1 VSDLVRALLLASLL
15 ALVFASGAAAET
27 SSEFAGHRHQVI
39 PVVVVHGMTLGDLP
53 VLAAEGAAVGLLVP
67 NAGPR
72 TSQADAYAGMVR
84 GILYNTRL
92 PQPSDSVLIRTV
104 KSTAIPRKGPA
115 IVIGLPP
122 ATSAPNDRR
131 YPIAIL
137 GAGYEQG
144 VLLSDLTRVPGLVSM
159 ADVARTALRTAHALR
174 YERDGGNVAAVYEL
188 DERVDV
194 ARSTTM
200 LGSVLVLMLLIAAAL
215 FFPRAAPATMG
226 SALAANLALGWMPMG
241 DAGPRVALL
250 TSASAVG
257 GVLGARFLR
266 GRTPL
271 GLALVAVLAAYAVS
285 MIVHPSSLSLAPMGP
300 ELTSRFFGV
309 SNLLETLLLVPALLG
324 ARLVK
329 ERFGWLGFA
338 AVGTLTLATI
348 SENRLGADGGG
359 AVVVAVAFALLAVW
373 MSGRNW
379 RVTIPALGG
388 AGLLVL
394 GLLHLDA
401 ASSSPDHL
409 RGALNGG
416 LGGIANVAA
425 NRVPLAYAR
434 MLEQWYLVFPL
445 VAAIIVC
452 VAVVRSTR
460 VRNEAAVIVSL
471 LGALAASL
479 LVNDSPG
486 PVTIAG
492 LAVVLSLEGGL
503 LHRTLALPLLRRIAP
518 PVAAARPQEP

>member
-1 VSDLVRALLLASLL
+1 VRALLFASLL
-15 ALVFASGAAAET
+15 ALVFASGAAADT
-27 SSEFAGHRHQVI
+27 SSEFAGHRAQAI

-53 VLAAEGAAVGLLVP
+53 ALAQQGAAVGLLVP

-92 PQPSDSVLIRTV
+92 PQPTDSVLIRTT
-104 KSTAIPRKGPA
+104 KANSIPREGPA
-115 IVIGLPP
+115 IVVGLPP

-137 GAGYEQG
+137 GAGYSG
-144 VLLSDLTRVPGLVSM
+144 VLQSDLTRVPGLVSM
-159 ADVARTALRTAHALR
+159 ADVARTALQTRHALGSKP
-174 YERDGGNVAAVYEL
+174 DGGNVAALYEL
-188 DERVDV
+188 EERVDV
-194 ARSTTM
+194 ARNSTM
-200 LGSVLVLMLLIAAAL
+200 IASVLVLVLLIAAAL
-215 FFPRAAPATMG
+215 FFPRAAPAVIG

-241 DAGPRVALL
+241 DTAPRLALFAL
-250 TSASAVG
+250 CSAAG

-266 GRTPL
+266 GPTVL
-271 GLALVAVLAAYAVS
+271 GLALVSVLAAYAVT
-285 MIVHPSSLSLAPMGP
+285 MIVHPWALSLAPMGP

-324 ARLVK
+324 ARLLK
-329 ERFGWLGFA
+329 ERFGWLAFA
-338 AVGTLTLATI
+338 AVGLLTLATI

-373 MSGRNW
+373 TSGAGW
-379 RVTIPALGG
+379 KLAIPALGT
-388 AGLLVL
+388 AGLVVF

-416 LGGIANVAA
+416 IGGMADVAA

-434 MLEQWYLVFPL
+434 MLEQWYLIFPL
-445 VAAIIVC
+445 VAAIAIC
-452 VAVVRSTR
+452 VTFMRLTRSRNDNAVVI
-460 VRNEAAVIVSL
+460 AL
-471 LGALAASL
+471 LGALGASL

-492 LAVVLSLEGGL
+492 LAAVLSLEGGL
-503 LHRTLALPLLRRIAP
+503 VHRTLALPLLRRIAP